1 MPPKKTEKSRRS
13 AGKKPRGSASQRAA
27 GSKTQTAPEKNPRPG
42 KQRVEVHP
50 PASALARILEAFAAT
65 LDFDELLNRV
75 VDITLEEF
83 GADRA
88 WLLHTADQDSEYAT
102 IAYEAFRDPYPGAFA
117 RGVPIPLT
125 NSRKLI
131 ERSLATP
138 RPLPVSEDDPDVD
151 KNIQARFQIRSM
163 LLQVLRTANAGLWVF
178 GLHQC
183 SHSRVWTRREME
195 LFEEIGRYATLA
207 IHNAE
212 LHRRAVVEAAK
223 VNAILDQ
230 IPEAAAIFDR
240 NGRLLRMNDAALRE
254 RSYMFELSPDE
265 RLASNR
271 PRYLDGTPLSRAE
284 LPSLRA
290 LQGDVVKADYL
301 FRDSHS
307 GEDKILSIRAAPIRD
322 LDGAIAGSVVLATDV
337 TEERQKAEQDT
348 WRRRRAEG
356 LASLS
361 IITASGELADMQA
374 AATQL
379 AEVVAGNAQIFFYR
393 PNSDQLELVGSAFS
407 SEAGG
412 AFRDYLAAH
421 PFRPGEGLPG
431 TVFAL
436 GKPLLFSE
444 VGEALIDLR
453 RAEES
458 KLAGPLHEESL
469 IAQPIFAYGEAV
481 GVIVLSHSDPRRRF
495 GAEELTFAQAVA
507 ERIGA
512 AYHVFQ
518 LTRLAQEGHRAA
530 EELARREVDARARL
544 EAVLDSA
551 PIGIAVISADELR
564 FEMANPLWIE
574 FAARYGKIQPDDRIV
589 ELRVSEV
596 VPRLEHELQL
606 VAERGEAQSHDELE
620 VSGRFQTSYYKRIIS
635 PVAGRLS
642 GTTQSLTVL
651 VQDVTEQVRTRREIE
666 ALMQLMEERTARL
679 DSIIGSMTDA
689 LWVYD
694 ITRNVVDVNP
704 AALALFGLASRSD
717 AVAHG
722 SLRQLNVR
730 FPDGRPIPPE
740 ELPHARAL
748 RGEVVPDYLA
758 VARNL
763 ITGRDIDLSI
773 AAAPIMSGGVVG
785 AVLVMRDITALQ
797 ELDRK
802 KDEFLSVASHEL
814 RTPLTTVK
822 GYAQLLSQIGNEIE
836 PEERLTHLRAILGE
850 IDRMM
855 GLISELLD
863 VSRIETNRLM
873 LDLQPTR
880 WAELIERQASAFRLQ
895 NPKRRIVQNIS
906 ETDVIVEV
914 DALRMR
920 QVIDNLLSNAI
931 KYSPEATDIE
941 INVSQS
947 DGMVRTS
954 VTDYGIGIPQ
964 DELPRLFER
973 FHRARNVSSRYY
985 GGLGLGL
992 YIARAIVEAHGGKMS
1007 VASEEGKGS
1016 TFTMS
1021 LPLKVPH
1028 EQSTPPQ
1035 TSELTRR
1042 S

>member
-1 MPPKKTEKSRRS
+1 MPRNKAAKSRRS
-13 AGKKPRGSASQRAA
+13 AGKKPAVSAAPRADSQAA
-27 GSKTQTAPEKNPRPG
+27 A
-42 KQRVEVHP
+42 KQRRRRPQRRRESHRL
-50 PASALARILEAFAAT
+50 AALARILETFTET
-65 LDFDELLNRV
+65 LDLDEVLRRV
-75 VDITLEEF
+75 VTITLEELET
-83 GADRA
+83 DRA
-88 WLLHTADQDSEYAT
+88 WLLYSPDLDAGYANLT
-102 IAYEAFRDPYPGAFA
+102 YEAFRPPYEGVFA
-117 RGVPIPLT
+117 PGVPIPLT
-125 NSRKLI
+125 DSQKLI
-131 ERSLATP
+131 ERALVTP
-138 RPLPVSEDDPDVD
+138 RPIPVYQDDPDMD
-151 KNIQARFQIRSM
+151 ADLHRRFQIRSM
-163 LLQVLRTANAGLWVF
+163 LLQVLRTASSGLWIF

-183 SHSRVWTRREME
+183 SHARVWTSEE
-195 LFEEIGRYATLA
+195 VDLFEEIGRYATLS

-212 LHRRAVVEAAK
+212 MHRRAVVEGAK

-240 NGRLLRMNDAALRE
+240 HARLLRMNDAALRE
-254 RSYMFELSPDE
+254 RAYMFELSPDE
-265 RLASNR
+265 RLATNR
-271 PRYLDGTPLSRAE
+271 PRYLDGTPLRREE

-290 LQGDVVKADYL
+290 LKGEVVKSDYL
-301 FRDSHS
+301 FLDSRS
-307 GEDKILSIRAAPIRD
+307 GEDRTFSVRAAPVRD
-322 LDGAIAGSVVLATDV
+322 LDGTIAGSVVLATDV
-337 TEERQKAEQDT
+337 TEERQQVEQDT
-348 WRRRRAEG
+348 WRRRRAEC

-361 IITASGELADMQA
+361 MITERGELADMNA
-374 AATQL
+374 AAGQL
-379 AEVVAGNAQIFFYR
+379 AEAISGNAQIFIYR
-393 PNSDQLELVGSAFS
+393 AAADQLELVGSAFTT
-407 SEAGG
+407 AGG
-412 AFRDYLAAH
+412 QRFREYIAAH

-444 VGEALIDLR
+444 AAETLTDLR
-453 RAEES
+453 RSGEEAE
-458 KLAGPLHEESL
+458 LAGALHEESL
-469 IAQPIFAYGEAV
+469 IAQPIYSYGEPV
-481 GVIVLSHSDPRRRF
+481 GVIVLSHQDPRRRF
-495 GAEELTFAQAVA
+495 GAEELAFAQTVA
-507 ERIGA
+507 ERIGS
-512 AYHVFQ
+512 AYHVLH
-518 LTRLAQEGHRAA
+518 LTRLAKEGHRAA

-574 FAARYGKIQPDDRIV
+574 FAARYGKIRSDDRIV
-589 ELRVSEV
+589 ALGVAEV
-596 VPRLEHELQL
+596 VPRLERELQM
-606 VAERGEAQSHDELE
+606 VAERGVARSDDELE
-620 VSGRFQTSYYKRIIS
+620 VSERFQTSYYKRIIS

-694 ITRNVVDVNP
+694 AAHNVIDVNP
-704 AALALFGLASRSD
+704 AALAMFGLASRSD

-722 SLRQLNVR
+722 SLRQLQLR
-730 FPDGRPIPPE
+730 YSDGRPIPPE
-740 ELPHARAL
+740 DLPHARAL
-748 RGEVVPDYLA
+748 RGEVVPDYIA
-758 VARNL
+758 VARHL

-773 AAAPIMSGGVVG
+773 AAAPIQSGGVVG

-822 GYAQLLSQIGNEIE
+822 GYTQLLTQIGNDID
-836 PEERLTHLRAILGE
+836 PEERLLHLRAILGE

-880 WAELIERQASAFRLQ
+880 WVELIERQASAFRLQ
-895 NPKRRIVQNIS
+895 FPKRRIVLNIAGP
-906 ETDVIVEV
+906 DVVVEV
-914 DALRMR
+914 DPLRMR

-941 INVSQS
+941 IEVAQV
-947 DGMVRTS
+947 DGLVRTS
-954 VTDYGIGIPQ
+954 VTDRGIGIPQ
-964 DELPRLFER
+964 DELPQLFER

-992 YIARAIVEAHGGKMS
+992 YIARAIVEAHGGK
-1007 VASEEGKGS
+1007 VTVVSEEGKGS
-1016 TFTMS
+1016 TFTIS
-1021 LPLKVPH
+1021 IPLRAAP
-1028 EQSTPPQ
+1028 EPQ
-1035 TSELTRR
+1035 TARPASELSRAT
-1042 S
+1042 